1 VSDSS
6 LSRPKQI
13 SLFIFTIIF
22 GFALFV
28 IPDVFFGVT
37 KINGG
42 KIGINLLFMSLFQVI
57 TVSLFIK
64 FSLKKTGK
72 SFKDIGWDFSKW
84 KKDSIL
90 GLVVGLSWTVL
101 QFAWIIPATGGADR
115 ADVTHMISMMDGTII
130 GLLSYIAL
138 GVIGGGITEE
148 IYNRGYFITEM
159 KSMFQNPKTGIWT
172 ASVVSILFFCFGHLP
187 ADALGWL
194 DILVPT
200 AAYTILFVATG
211 RLTASIVAHGVYNM
225 TAILMVYFMYF

>member
-1 VSDSS
+1 MSNSS

-13 SLFIFTIIF
+13 LLFIFTIVF

-42 KIGINLLFMSLFQVI
+42 KIGINLLFMALFQVI
-57 TVSLFIK
+57 TVPLLIK
-64 FSLKKTGK
+64 FALKKTGK

-90 GLVVGLSWTVL
+90 GLVVGLSWMAV
-101 QFAWIIPATGGADR
+101 QFIWLIPATGGVER
-115 ADVTHMISMMDGTII
+115 ADITHMISMMDGTVI

-138 GVIGGGITEE
+138 GIIGGGITEE

-159 KSMFQNPKTGIWT
+159 KSMFQNPRTGLWM
-172 ASVVSILFFCFGHLP
+172 ASIVSILFFCLGHLP
-187 ADALGWL
+187 GDALGWF
-194 DILVPT
+194 DILIPT
-200 AAYTILFVATG
+200 ISYTILFIVTG
-211 RLTASIVAHGVYNM
+211 RLTASIIAHGIYNM
-225 TAILMVYFMYF
+225 SAILMVYFMYF

>member
-1 VSDSS
+1 MSNSS

-42 KIGINLLFMSLFQVI
+42 KIGVNLLFIALFQVS
-57 TVSLFIK
+57 TVSAFIYW
-64 FSLKKTGK
+64 SLQKTGK

-101 QFAWIIPATGGADR
+101 QFAWLIPSTGGAER
-115 ADVTHMISMMDGTII
+115 ADVSHMVSMMDGTVI
-130 GLLSYIAL
+130 GLISYIAL

-159 KSMFQNPKTGIWT
+159 KSMFQNPKTGLWT
-172 ASVVSILFFCFGHLP
+172 ASVVSVLFFCLGHLP
-187 ADALGWL
+187 ADALGWF
-194 DILVPT
+194 DILIPT
-200 AAYTILFVATG
+200 IAYTLLFVLTG

>member
-1 VSDSS
+1 M
-6 LSRPKQI
+6 
-13 SLFIFTIIF
+13 
-22 GFALFV
+22 A
-28 IPDVFFGVT
+28 
-37 KINGG
+37 
-42 KIGINLLFMSLFQVI
+42 LFQVI
-57 TVSLFIK
+57 AVSAFIYW
-64 FSLKKTGK
+64 SLKKTGK

-90 GLVVGLSWTVL
+90 GLVVGLSWSVL

-115 ADVTHMISMMDGTII
+115 ADVTYMISMMDGTII

-172 ASVVSILFFCFGHLP
+172 ASVVSILFFCLGHLP
-187 ADALGWL
+187 ADALGWM

-200 AAYTILFVATG
+200 IAYTILFVVTG
-211 RLTASIVAHGVYNM
+211 RLMASIMAHGVYNM